1 MATTNRPDRISCDA
15 FSDTTL
21 GNIANNGNY
30 SGFTNTLTQPLLNV
44 KAVQLLRAN
53 FVNNSLQLNDY
64 NGQLIFVYSRNTTTA
79 IPLDGTTIHAVRLHP
94 SWFVPNT
101 GFTNF
106 VKNKYY
112 NNGAELVADL
122 NLAAASTGDSTLYN
136 PSFLP
141 GDVTFSFNTATRKIS
156 FAGTV
161 NNLYYAPIP
170 YDHPALAAW
179 LIDSSHNIRMNGA
192 NNGAGG
198 AGTGTPQPYARG
210 LLDGCTMNQ
219 RLGFGMGFNNRG
231 IFWGT
236 SSVLGCATTTGV
248 PQLGTTA
255 TAIEADSWPILLGS
269 QNINVYAN
277 IVVGSGQDSRT
288 LRTLLATIP
297 IENAPLGVCSYTLTS
312 VDGPALSVGNEIYN
326 ISFSFLDD
334 FGTPFYF
341 SPNYNVNLE
350 MNVFYSN

>member
-15 FSDTTL
+15 FSDVNL
-21 GNIANNGNY
+21 FNIANNGNY
-30 SGFTNTLTQPLLNV
+30 SEFSNALNTPLLNV

-53 FVNNSLQLNDY
+53 FVNSSLQLNDY
-64 NGQLIFVYSRNTTTA
+64 NGQLFFVYSRNTTTA
-79 IPLDGTTIHAVRLHP
+79 IPADGSTFHIVRLHP
-94 SWFVPNT
+94 SWFVPNAS
-101 GFTNF
+101 FTSF

-122 NLAAASTGDSTLYN
+122 NLAAATGGDSTLYN
-136 PSFLP
+136 PSWLA
-141 GDVTFSFNTATRKIS
+141 GDVTFSFNTSTRKIS

-170 YDHPALAAW
+170 YDHPALPGF
-179 LIDSSHNIRMNGA
+179 LINAVHQVKMNGA

-198 AGTGTPQPYARG
+198 AGTGTLQPYARG
-210 LLDGCTMNQ
+210 LLDGTTMNQ
-219 RLGFGMGFNNRG
+219 RLGFAMGYNNRG
-231 IFWGT
+231 IFWGS
-236 SSVLGCATTTGV
+236 SSVLGCATTAGV
-248 PQLGTTA
+248 PQLGLVS
-255 TAIEADSWPILLGS
+255 IEGDSWPILLGT

-277 IVVGSGQDSRT
+277 IVAGSGQDSRT

-334 FGTPFYF
+334 CGTPFYF
-341 SPNYNVNLE
+341 SGNYNVNLE
-350 MNVFYSN
+350 LNVFYH

>member
-15 FSDTTL
+15 FSDVNL
-21 GNIANNGNY
+21 FNIANNGNY
-30 SGFTNTLTQPLLNV
+30 SDFSNTLTRPLLNV

-53 FVNNSLQLNDY
+53 FVNSSLQLNDY
-64 NGQLIFVYSRNTTTA
+64 NGQLFFVYSRNTTTA
-79 IPLDGTTIHAVRLHP
+79 IPADGSTFHVVRLHP
-94 SWFVPNT
+94 SWFVPNAS
-101 GFTNF
+101 FTAF

-122 NLAAASTGDSTLYN
+122 NLAAATGGDSTLYN
-136 PSFLP
+136 PSWLA
-141 GDVTFSFNTATRKIS
+141 GDVTFSFNTSTRKIS

-170 YDHPALAAW
+170 YDHPALPGF
-179 LIDSSHNIRMNGA
+179 LINAVHQVKMNGA

-198 AGTGTPQPYARG
+198 AGTGTLQPYARG
-210 LLDGCTMNQ
+210 LLDGTTMNQ
-219 RLGFGMGFNNRG
+219 RLGFAMGYGNRG
-231 IFWGT
+231 IFWGS
-236 SSVLGCATTTGV
+236 SSVIGCATTAGV
-248 PQLGTTA
+248 PQLGLVS
-255 TAIEADSWPILLGS
+255 IEGDSWPILIGT
-269 QNINVYAN
+269 QNVNVYAN
-277 IVVGSGQDSRT
+277 IVAGSGQDSRT

-334 FGTPFYF
+334 CGTPFYF
-341 SPNYNVNLE
+341 SGNYNTNLE
-350 MNVFYSN
+350 LNIFYH